1 MTTLLFYQTPVP
13 LNAATYPHLRVRPTN
28 GDYRF
33 AAHTNAVP
41 LAAVEFFDVAREWP
55 IVFTD
60 DEQSYPVMLCGL
72 RHQENLLLGADGSWQ
87 GRYVPAFVRRY
98 PFVLGE
104 RPDGKNFDVYIDEG
118 YAGINSDDGERLF
131 NDAGNPTPHLKLT
144 LDFLSQFQGEIERT
158 TRFVERLKALDLL
171 LPRRL
176 EVGRPG
182 QPPRTLQGFRVV
194 DEARLQALDD
204 AALLA
209 LARSGQLA
217 WIHAHLMSLR
227 NVAALAERQDK
238 IAAPEETPA
247 IDAVASQ

>member
-13 LNAATYPHLRVRPTN
+13 LSAATYPRLRVRPCH

-33 AAHTNAVP
+33 AATTNAVP

-60 DEQSYPVMLCGL
+60 DEKPYPVMLCGL
-72 RHQENLLLGADGSWQ
+72 RDRENLLLGADGSWQ

-98 PFVLGE
+98 PFVLGD
-104 RPDGKNFDVYIDEG
+104 RPGRKDFDVYIDEG
-118 YAGINSDDGERLF
+118 YAGIDSDDGERLF
-131 NDAGNPTPHLKLT
+131 NDEGSPTPYLQQT
-144 LDFLSQFQGEIERT
+144 LEFLSQFQGEIERT
-158 TRFVERLKALDLL
+158 THFVARLKEQGLL
-171 LPRRL
+171 VPRRL
-176 EVGRPG
+176 EVGRSGLTPHA
-182 QPPRTLQGFRVV
+182 LQGFCIV
-194 DEARLQALDD
+194 DEAKLAALDD
-204 AALLA
+204 AALLT

-238 IAAPEETPA
+238 T
-247 IDAVASQ
+247 

>member
-1 MTTLLFYQTPVP
+1 MTTLLFYQTPMP
-13 LNAATYPHLRVRPTN
+13 LNATTSPRRRVRPPH

-33 AAHTNAVP
+33 AANTNAVP
-41 LAAVEFFDVAREWP
+41 LAAVEFFDVAREYP

-60 DEQSYPVMLCGL
+60 DEKPYPVMLSGV
-72 RHQENLLLGADGSWQ
+72 RHQQNLLVGADGSWQ

-104 RPDGKNFDVYIDEG
+104 RPDGRNFDVYIDEG
-118 YAGINSDDGERLF
+118 YAGIDSDDGERLF
-131 NDAGNPTPHLKLT
+131 NDAGSPTPYLQQT
-144 LDFLSQFQGEIERT
+144 LEFLSQFQGKIERT
-158 TRFVERLKALDLL
+158 THFVARLKEQDLL
-171 LPRRL
+171 VPRRL

-182 QPPRTLQGFRVV
+182 QPPSVLQGFRVV
-194 DEARLQALDD
+194 DEAKLATLDD

-209 LARSGQLA
+209 LARSGLLA

-238 IAAPEETPA
+238 T
-247 IDAVASQ
+247 